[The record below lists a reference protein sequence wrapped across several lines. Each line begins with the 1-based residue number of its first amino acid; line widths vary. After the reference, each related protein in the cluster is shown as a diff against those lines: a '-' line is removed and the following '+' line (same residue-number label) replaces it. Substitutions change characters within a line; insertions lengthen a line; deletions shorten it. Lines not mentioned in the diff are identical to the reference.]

1 MSAQLLDCHGR
12 RYLLAVQ
19 VGPVPAR
26 IEEEADGEL
35 VRREIRQSVAFAGSL
50 VIRAITAQQLLDPPI
65 PRSDRRPW
73 VRTIL
78 PQCLREDGSS
88 RRRTA
93 RERVSGWRISSG
105 LPGLRLT
112 GINDSDSFPPLSPL
126 FPLSMC
132 RSRYTTLFSISAPH
146 AFDMAKSE
154 HPQEPAQ
161 PFPESLCHQCRYRG
175 LVQSRRDSVFI
186 KCENPALPK
195 YLKQPVLACPHRSV
209 RETNHT

>member
-1 MSAQLLDCHGR
+1 MSAQLLDRHDR

-50 VIRAITAQQLLDPPI
+50 VIRAITAQRLLDPPI

-112 GINDSDSFPPLSPL
+112 GINDSDSFPP
-126 FPLSMC
+126 FPPFS
-132 RSRYTTLFSISAPH
+132 RSQCADPGTLLFSALAHHTPSTWQNRSIPKNPRSLFQKACAINADIVGSCRAGETACSSSAKTPH
-146 AFDMAKSE
+146 F
-154 HPQEPAQ
+154 
-161 PFPESLCHQCRYRG
+161 
-175 LVQSRRDSVFI
+175 
-186 KCENPALPK
+186 
-195 YLKQPVLACPHRSV
+195 RS
-209 RETNHT
+209 T